1 MEFINRSQN
10 MSKFK
15 PTDAEIEILQLLWE
29 KGPSSVRDIND
40 SLNAKRD
47 VGYTT
52 TLKLMQIMNEK
63 GIVKRDTAAR
73 SHIYKAV
80 AKENDT
86 KNNLI
91 SDFVKVAF
99 NGSAMS
105 MVMQALGNTSSSQGE
120 LDELKS
126 LISKLENNTRQK
138 HAQ

>member
-1 MEFINRSQN
+1 

-126 LISKLENNTRQK
+126 LISKLENK
-138 HAQ
+138 S

>member
-1 MEFINRSQN
+1 
-10 MSKFK
+10 MSKFR

-29 KGPSSVRDIND
+29 KGPSSVREIND
-40 SLNAKRD
+40 CLNARRE

-73 SHIYKAV
+73 THIYKAV

-105 MVMQALGNTSSSQGE
+105 LVMQALGNTSSSQGE

-126 LISKLENNTRQK
+126 LISKLENK
-138 HAQ
+138 A